1 MVKIREKLHVLWFT
15 SLSLLFSSL
24 HTRQIIVKPFSGSID
39 VQKVRVTPMDAL
51 AFDDGVESGVQVQWT
66 V

>member
-1 MVKIREKLHVLWFT
+1 MVKTREKLHVLWYT
-15 SLSLLFSSL
+15 SLSLLFSSV
-24 HTRQIIVKPFSGSID
+24 HTRQIIVSESID

-51 AFDDGVESGVQVQWT
+51 AFDDGVESGVQVEWT